1 MAARE
6 AGSPHSAT
14 WRMDHSG
21 RRFAPG
27 RKPHWNAN
35 FFSRELGVTYKT
47 AWRMAK
53 EIRTELMEQSEE
65 PLDGTVELDESYFG
79 GKAINM
85 HHAKRERL
93 GGRGTA
99 GKQPVFGM
107 VERQGKVVAVTVD
120 NVSRATLMPHIQ
132 ERVLPTANIYTD
144 ELLTRR
150 GRALYKLRGVLVERC
165 LAR

>member
-85 HHAKRERL
+85 HHAKRNAWADGE
-93 GGRGTA
+93 
-99 GKQPVFGM
+99 P
-107 VERQGKVVAVTVD
+107 
-120 NVSRATLMPHIQ
+120 
-132 ERVLPTANIYTD
+132 
-144 ELLTRR
+144 
-150 GRALYKLRGVLVERC
+150 LVNSRC
-165 LAR
+165 LEWLNVKGRLWQSP